1 MSNETNLPRT
11 ERVYRPLGLT
21 LAIIAT
27 AIWYGGMPLFS
38 LYFLQRVGAAAE
50 ETFIAGGVGISI
62 WDYMNALLGGII
74 LIICILAWGGRP
86 SWIRFVLIVSI
97 VLPTLVNLYR
107 IYEVLTATANPLT
120 SGSAD
125 EVWDNILRCQVPGMI
140 LIPLYV
146 TWYLNRA
153 PARAFYQR
161 IPRSKLAPEWEKE
174 PSSSKT

>member
-1 MSNETNLPRT
+1 MSDETKLPRS

-21 LAIIAT
+21 LAIIAA
-27 AIWYGGMPLFS
+27 AIWYGGMPLFN

-50 ETFIAGGVGISI
+50 DAFITGGVEIGI
-62 WDYMNALLGGII
+62 WDYINALLGGII

-86 SWIRFVLIVSI
+86 SWIRFVFIASI
-97 VLPTLVNLYR
+97 VLPTLVNLFR
-107 IYEVLTATANPLT
+107 IYQVLTATVDPLT

-125 EVWDNILRCQVPGMI
+125 EVWNNILRCQVPGMI

-153 PARAFYQR
+153 PARAFYRR
-161 IPRSKLAPEWEKE
+161 IPRSALAPEWET
-174 PSSSKT
+174 SSKT